1 MGKVQYK
8 KPGASKFKEFSG
20 TKTEVKEPSTPKT
33 EVKEPSTPKTP
44 KPSSKNKK

>member
-8 KPGASKFKEFSG
+8 KPIPSKFKEFSG

-33 EVKEPSTPKTP
+33 PK
-44 KPSSKNKK
+44 NHH

>member
-8 KPGASKFKEFSG
+8 KPGVSKFKEFSG

-33 EVKEPSTPKTP
+33 P
-44 KPSSKNKK
+44 KPSSKSKK